1 MKVDIN
7 FESLLET
14 MFAEAQQ
21 AAKCVVLLFTN
32 HTFQQTVVVPLL
44 HVHSE
49 Q

>member
-14 MFAEAQQ
+14 MFAKAQQ

-32 HTFQQTVVVPLL
+32 HPFQQTVVVPLL
-44 HVHSE
+44 HAHSE